1 MPWQHPYM
9 KRNATTISACIFLLL
24 ACGKIATAQQ
34 IDTLPP
40 PAKEAVPALPP
51 NAADT
56 TQLSSTSVAKKK
68 KQGFIKRFFADYPNP
83 NKALYMALAIPGGGQ
98 LYNKRWWKVPIAYG
112 AYAMFI
118 VAIDRNTSRYRLY
131 RDAYIAE
138 LKGELHPFSGTSLD
152 ANDLRTIRD
161 GYDKNKQLSYIGLVA
176 THLVVTAEAF
186 VDAHLRTFDVSDD
199 ISFQLKPA
207 ATFLP
212 SGDTFAGLGL
222 VVKF

>member
-1 MPWQHPYM
+1 M
-9 KRNATTISACIFLLL
+9 KPNIFTISACFFLLL
-24 ACGKIATAQQ
+24 ASGNMATAQVT
-34 IDTLPP
+34 DTLPP
-40 PAKEAVPALPP
+40 APTDSI
-51 NAADT
+51 AAPVLIPVDT
-56 TQLSSTSVAKKK
+56 LQQDSSAIAKKK
-68 KQGFIKRFFADYPNP
+68 KQGFIKRYFADYPNP
-83 NKALYMALAIPGGGQ
+83 NKALYMALAIPAGGQ
-98 LYNKRWWKVPIAYG
+98 IYNKRWWKVPIAYG
-112 AYAMFI
+112 AYYMFI
-118 VAIDRNTSRYRLY
+118 VAIDRNPSRYRLY

-199 ISFQLKPA
+199 ISFHLKPA

-212 SGDTFAGLGL
+212 SGDAFTGVGL
-222 VVKF
+222 VVRF

>member
-1 MPWQHPYM
+1 M
-9 KRNATTISACIFLLL
+9 KPTASVIPICLCLFFALGHKAI
-24 ACGKIATAQQ
+24 AQQ
-34 IDTLPP
+34 VDSLPP
-40 PAKEAVPALPP
+40 ALSDSASVVSPMAHDTVATDSANVP
-51 NAADT
+51 T
-56 TQLSSTSVAKKK
+56 IKKK
-68 KQGFIKRFFADYPNP
+68 KTGFVRRFFSDYPNP
-83 NKALYMALAIPGGGQ
+83 NKALYMALVIPAGGQ
-98 LYNKRWWKVPIAYG
+98 MYNKRWWKVPIAYG

-118 VAIDRNTSRYRLY
+118 VAIDFNTSRYRLY

-176 THLVVTAEAF
+176 THVLITAEAY

-199 ISFQLKPA
+199 ISLQLKPA

-212 SGDTFAGLGL
+212 SGEAFTSLQL
-222 VVKF
+222 VVRF

>member
-1 MPWQHPYM
+1 M
-9 KRNATTISACIFLLL
+9 KPNALTILVSFFLFF
-24 ACGKIATAQQ
+24 ASGNFATAQVT
-34 IDTLPP
+34 DTLPP
-40 PAKEAVPALPP
+40 PPHDSTAVPALIPL
-51 NAADT
+51 DT
-56 TQLSSTSVAKKK
+56 LNIDSTAIAKKK
-68 KQGFIKRFFADYPNP
+68 KEGFIKRYFADYPNP
-83 NKALYMALAIPGGGQ
+83 NKALYMALAIPAGGQ

-199 ISFQLKPA
+199 ISFPLKPA
-207 ATFLP
+207 ATLLP
-212 SGDTFAGLGL
+212 SGEAFTGVGL
-222 VVKF
+222 VVRF